1 MPRRGP
7 AKPLTIEQI
16 IAWAE
21 DHHQRTGKWPTQ
33 KSGPV
38 LTAPGETWAA
48 INQAL
53 RSGLRGLPRSSLS
66 KVLREQ
72 FRLPERRGKKPL
84 FNRDEAITIC
94 GKRQTGY
101 TLKELA
107 EDYQVSINTIRKYLQ
122 KYMYEYWNALD
133 QQSRLI
139 WKQLSKEEKIERLV
153 RAEANCPGWRCSFE
167 DYTEPEDLKLIEYY
181 RNMYNVK

>member
-1 MPRRGP
+1 MPP

-33 KSGPV
+33 TSGPV
-38 LTAPGETWAA
+38 LAAPGETWAA

-84 FNRDEAITIC
+84 FNRDEAFTIC
-94 GKRQTGY
+94 RKRLSGY

-107 EDYQVSINTIRKYLQ
+107 EDYEVTINTIYNYLNKYTD
-122 KYMYEYWNALD
+122 EYLTMLVNNAQTKEALE
-133 QQSRLI
+133 LI
-139 WKQLSKEEKIERLV
+139 
-153 RAEANCPGWRCSFE
+153 A
-167 DYTEPEDLKLIEYY
+167 YY
-181 RNMYNVK
+181 RRNR